1 MGITLFLK
9 FRKNLARK
17 SKTCARNNE
26 KEEGWCTS
34 GDCPGWNCMLV
45 ILLPK
50 AHYIISVNVS
60 DIVML
65 NSYYKQEV
73 LSCQVLLLTFSLGL
87 FNLRG
92 SDVTFNPVFFAYAII
107 TQDEVRWVCQS
118 GNETLLIGRMFKLS
132 KFLLVFVWGYLVCIS
147 QMSNGEMYNQS

>member
-1 MGITLFLK
+1 
-9 FRKNLARK
+9 
-17 SKTCARNNE
+17 
-26 KEEGWCTS
+26 
-34 GDCPGWNCMLV
+34 MLV

-60 DIVML
+60 DIVMS
-65 NSYYKQEV
+65 NSYNEEEV

-107 TQDEVRWVCQS
+107 TQDEVR
-118 GNETLLIGRMFKLS
+118 
-132 KFLLVFVWGYLVCIS
+132 
-147 QMSNGEMYNQS
+147 

>member
-1 MGITLFLK
+1 MKLHVSSIVT
-9 FRKNLARK
+9 
-17 SKTCARNNE
+17 
-26 KEEGWCTS
+26 
-34 GDCPGWNCMLV
+34 
-45 ILLPK
+45 K

-73 LSCQVLLLTFSLGL
+73 LSCQGLLLTFSLGL

-107 TQDEVRWVCQS
+107 TQDEVR
-118 GNETLLIGRMFKLS
+118 
-132 KFLLVFVWGYLVCIS
+132 
-147 QMSNGEMYNQS
+147 

>member
-1 MGITLFLK
+1 
-9 FRKNLARK
+9 
-17 SKTCARNNE
+17 
-26 KEEGWCTS
+26 
-34 GDCPGWNCMLV
+34 MLV

-65 NSYYKQEV
+65 NSYYKKEV
-73 LSCQVLLLTFSLGL
+73 LSYQVLLLIFSLGL

-107 TQDEVRWVCQS
+107 TQDEVR
-118 GNETLLIGRMFKLS
+118 
-132 KFLLVFVWGYLVCIS
+132 
-147 QMSNGEMYNQS
+147 

>member
-1 MGITLFLK
+1 MKLHVSNIVT
-9 FRKNLARK
+9 
-17 SKTCARNNE
+17 
-26 KEEGWCTS
+26 
-34 GDCPGWNCMLV
+34 
-45 ILLPK
+45 K

-73 LSCQVLLLTFSLGL
+73 LSYQVLLLIFSLGL

-107 TQDEVRWVCQS
+107 TQDEVR
-118 GNETLLIGRMFKLS
+118 
-132 KFLLVFVWGYLVCIS
+132 
-147 QMSNGEMYNQS
+147 

>member
-1 MGITLFLK
+1 
-9 FRKNLARK
+9 
-17 SKTCARNNE
+17 
-26 KEEGWCTS
+26 
-34 GDCPGWNCMLV
+34 MLV

-50 AHYIISVNVS
+50 AHYLISVNVS

-65 NSYYKQEV
+65 NSYNEEEV

-107 TQDEVRWVCQS
+107 TQDEVR
-118 GNETLLIGRMFKLS
+118 
-132 KFLLVFVWGYLVCIS
+132 
-147 QMSNGEMYNQS
+147 